1 MHIVNK
7 KSGGEY
13 LLLGN
18 EAVVRGAIEAGVDIA
33 TQYPGT
39 PSSEIGDTFWE
50 IRDDHNYYY
59 EYSTNEKVALEVA
72 ASAAASGLKSL
83 TAMKHVGLNVAAD
96 SFVSTAYTGVKG
108 GMVIVTADDPSMHS
122 SQNEQDN
129 RFYARL
135 AELPLL
141 EPATPAEAKEYTK
154 IAFEISNRLKLP
166 VILRLTTRVSHTRGP
181 VLFSEIPQNETKGYF
196 KSDPKQFVPVPANS
210 YNMHPQLK
218 QKMKEAQKFCEK
230 SNLNQILSGNHK
242 VGMIASGVG
251 AAYAKEIRNKLDEDI
266 SLLTLGFSYPLPE
279 KTIKSYLEGLDEVL
293 IVEEVEPIMEKEI
306 KSLLYGSDINVKVH
320 GKLTGDMP
328 KTHEYTPR
336 IVRKGLENVLGIG
349 GEHSNNKKEESTF
362 KNSTKEK
369 QVNAP
374 KRAPVLCPGCPHRH
388 TYYAVKEA
396 VKAYTKD
403 GIEPIYPSDIG
414 CYSLGLAEPFSAA
427 DYVLS
432 MGASAGTSGGFAEAT
447 EQPVIAFIGDSTFF
461 HSGITG
467 LVNNIHNGHNM
478 TLIILDN
485 STTAMT
491 GHQPHPGI
499 LVDSDDDM
507 KEIKIENVVKGL
519 GVDFLKIVDPK
530 DTKQTQKTI
539 KDAID
544 FEGVSVVISRSPCIL
559 LKNTDNNKNKKVVF
573 EVDHDVCT
581 GCDICIDTYACP
593 AFYRDEKN
601 GKISIDTSLCTGCGV
616 CTQVCKFN
624 AIKEVD

>member
-1 MHIVNK
+1 MHVINEK
-7 KSGGEY
+7 PGEEY

-18 EAVVRGAIEAGVDIA
+18 EAVVRGAIEAGIDIA

-50 IRDDHNYYY
+50 IRNDHSYYY

-129 RFYARL
+129 RFYARM

-154 IAFEISNRLKLP
+154 IAFHLSNELELP
-166 VILRLTTRVSHTRGP
+166 IILRLTTRVSHTRGP
-181 VLFSEIPQNETKGYF
+181 VLFSEIDENKSKGFF
-196 KSDPKQFVPVPANS
+196 KSNPKQFVPVPANS
-210 YNMHPQLK
+210 YEMHPQLK
-218 QKMKEAQKFCEK
+218 QKMRKAKELSEK
-230 SNLNQILSGNHK
+230 SELNQKLSGNNI
-242 VGMIASGVG
+242 GMIASGVG
-251 AAYAKEIRNKLDEDI
+251 ASYAKEVRNKIDKDI
-266 SLLTLGFSYPLPE
+266 ALLTLGFSYPLPE
-279 KTIKSYLEGLDEVL
+279 DTIRDFLEGLDKVL
-293 IVEEVEPIMEKEI
+293 LVEEVEPIVEKAI
-306 KSLLYGSDINVKVH
+306 RSLIYDINIDVEVR

-328 KTHEYTPR
+328 KTHEYTPK
-336 IVRKGLENVLGIG
+336 IVREGLEKIL
-349 GEHSNNKKEESTF
+349 SDKESEIKDKTGRT
-362 KNSTKEK
+362 TKENEMEE
-369 QVNAP
+369 QIAPP

-388 TYYAVKEA
+388 TYYAVKQA
-396 VKAYTKD
+396 VKPYIKD

-467 LVNNIHNGHNM
+467 LVNNIHNDHNM
-478 TLIILDN
+478 TLVVLDN

-499 LVDSDDDM
+499 FAESEDDLQQ
-507 KEIKIENVVKGL
+507 IKIENVVKGL
-519 GVDFLKIVDPK
+519 GVGFLEIVDPK
-530 DTKQTQKTI
+530 DTRQTEKTI
-539 KDAID
+539 KEAID

-559 LKNTDNNKNKKVVF
+559 LKGKDKDNKTVF
-573 EVDHDVCT
+573 EVDHDKCT

-593 AFYRDEKN
+593 AFYRDEEN

-624 AIKEVD
+624 AIKEVE